1 MKTDRKNFLRLAT
14 LAGASA
20 LLPFRKA
27 LASPSPSGAAGATGS
42 CVLVPSEVAGPYPLD
57 LTTNPFYFRQ
67 DIREGK
73 PGVQMNLRMRI
84 LGVDN
89 CLPMQ
94 NLQVN
99 IWQNDAGGL
108 YSGYDNALNPGQ
120 TGLTYLRGYQI
131 TDANGEVEFIT
142 ILPGW
147 YPGRTCHIHFR
158 VFVSSMYAAI
168 SQLTFDHS
176 IKNDIYLANP
186 TLYTKGVDPVAP
198 GSDGSFS
205 DGYAFQLASLTPNPT
220 TGGYDSFLELSI
232 QGAGTVGV
240 GHLERQMAKQFVMG
254 QNFPN
259 PFNEETT
266 IPFTLKFPSDVSI
279 HIWDLSG
286 KKMASIL
293 KQGLSAGDHE
303 VPINLNTLGLASA
316 GYACELEVVNLNGTF
331 RDTRML
337 TVAR

>member
-27 LASPSPSGAAGATGS
+27 LAAPLMPGTTSPDGS
-42 CVLVPSEVAGPYPLD
+42 CVLIPTEVAGPYPLD

-73 PGVQMNLRMRI
+73 EGVQMNLKMRI

-94 NLQVN
+94 NLRVN
-99 IWQNDAGGL
+99 IWQNDKDGL

-131 TDANGEVEFIT
+131 TDAYGEVEFIT

-158 VFVSSMYAAI
+158 VYVSSMYAAI
-168 SQLTFDHS
+168 SQLTFDHAT
-176 IKNDIYLANP
+176 KNAIYLANP
-186 TLYTKGVDPVAP
+186 TLYTKGEDPVAP

-205 DGYAFQLASLTPNPT
+205 DGYAFQLASLTPNPV
-220 TGGYDSFLELSI
+220 TGGYDAFLELSI
-232 QGAGTVGV
+232 QGAGTVGI
-240 GHLERQMAKQFVMG
+240 GHLETQTAKQFILG

-259 PFNEETT
+259 PYTTETT
-266 IPFTLKFPSDVSI
+266 VPFTLRFPSDVTVEL
-279 HIWDLSG
+279 WDLAGRKVTSLI
-286 KKMASIL
+286 KP
-293 KQGLSAGDHE
+293 GLSAGDHQLTISTE
-303 VPINLNTLGLASA
+303 SLGIAPA
-316 GYACELEVVNLNGTF
+316 DYVCQMAVTNVNGTF
-331 RDTRML
+331 TDCKMM
-337 TVAR
+337 TVMR